1 MLRLALPYAS
11 LKWEDMKNFDTR
23 VYSIGDFL
31 EWSSN
36 SLLELSPDFQRRGVW
51 TKQAKSYLMDT
62 VVSGK
67 PMPKIL
73 MTQRLSTSRNT
84 RVIVDGQQR
93 LRSIIEFCSDE
104 YAISKSHNEEFG
116 GKYFSTLP
124 DSVKSDIYK
133 YEIGVDVLFDMSYEE
148 TLDIFARL
156 NTYSVR
162 LNKQELFN
170 AKYLGPF
177 KQAAYKIGYRY
188 VKYWIDSGVLTKAK
202 VTRMG
207 EAELASDI
215 LAVALEGIQTNKTI
229 EKIYAK
235 YEDENA
241 DIGRFVSQAIDA
253 LDLIIGMY
261 PPEELKQ
268 TNYRRIHVF
277 YSLFCAVYHSLFGV
291 PHLEN
296 DRRAGLRKS
305 VGVVRVSLDD
315 FSAKYDEEAQELT
328 RFIDASRRGTTDTSN
343 RVYRAK
349 VLSDIILGA

>member
-1 MLRLALPYAS
+1 
-11 LKWEDMKNFDTR
+11 MKNFDTR

-51 TKQAKSYLMDT
+51 TKQAKSYLLDT

-73 MTQRLSTSRNT
+73 MTQRLSGSRST
-84 RVIVDGQQR
+84 RVIIDGQQR

-104 YAISKSHNEEFG
+104 FTISKSHNEELG
-116 GKYFSTLP
+116 GIYFSRLP
-124 DSVKSDIYK
+124 SEIKSEIYK
-133 YEIGVDVLFDMSYEE
+133 YEIGVDVLFDLSYEE

-177 KQAAYKIGYRY
+177 KQSAYRIGYRY
-188 VKYWIDSGVLTKAK
+188 VKYWIESGVLTKAK

-215 LAVALEGIQTNKTI
+215 LAVSLEGIQSNKALEKVYLKYEPEDVDITKNFNQTI
-229 EKIYAK
+229 E
-235 YEDENA
+235 
-241 DIGRFVSQAIDA
+241 A
-253 LDLIIGMY
+253 LDLILDIY
-261 PPEELKQ
+261 PSEDLKQ
-268 TNYRRIHVF
+268 TNFRRIHIF

-291 PHLEN
+291 KNFDAP
-296 DRRAGLRKS
+296 RKS
-305 VGVVRVSLDD
+305 TLPNHIGATRVELDD
-315 FSAKYDEEAQELT
+315 FSAKYDDEYNSLE
-328 RFIDASRRGTTDTSN
+328 RFIDASRRATTDAAN

-349 VLSDIILGA
+349 VLSEVIADS

>member
-1 MLRLALPYAS
+1 
-11 LKWEDMKNFDTR
+11 MKNFDTR

-36 SLLELSPDFQRRGVW
+36 NLLELSPDFQRRGVW

-62 VVSGK
+62 VLSGK

-73 MTQRLSTSRNT
+73 MSQRMSASRSI
-84 RVIVDGQQR
+84 RVIIDGQQR
-93 LRSIIEFCSDE
+93 LRAIIEFCSDD
-104 YAISKSHNEEFG
+104 YPISKSHNEEFG
-116 GKYFSTLP
+116 GYLFSNLP
-124 DSVKSDIYK
+124 DEVKNEIYK
-133 YEIGVDVLFDMSYEE
+133 YEIGVDVLFDLSYEE

-188 VKYWIDSGVLTKAK
+188 VQYWINSGVMTKAK

-215 LAVALEGIQTNKTI
+215 LAAAIDGIQSNKSI
-229 EKIYAK
+229 ERVYSK
-235 YEDENA
+235 YEDETCDIQSQLSNA
-241 DIGRFVSQAIDA
+241 IEA
-253 LDLIIGMY
+253 LDFILEIY
-261 PPEELKQ
+261 PHEDLKQ
-268 TNYRRIHVF
+268 TNFRRIHIF
-277 YSLFCAVYHSLFGV
+277 YSLFCAVYHSLFGIHNFDA
-291 PHLEN
+291 PKCKN
-296 DRRAGLRKS
+296 LRKKI
-305 VGVVRVSLDD
+305 GPLRIALDD
-315 FSAKYDEEAQELT
+315 FSARFDQEDKRLEK
-328 RFIDASRRGTTDTSN
+328 FIDASRRATTDTGN

-349 VLSDIILGA
+349 VISELLSGV

>member
-1 MLRLALPYAS
+1 
-11 LKWEDMKNFDTR
+11 MKNFDTR

-36 SLLELSPDFQRRGVW
+36 GLLELSPDFQRRGVW

-73 MTQRLSTSRNT
+73 MSQRMSTSRSV
-84 RVIVDGQQR
+84 RVIIDGQQR
-93 LRSIIEFCSDE
+93 LRAIIEFCSDD
-104 YAISKSHNEEFG
+104 YTISKSHNEEFG
-116 GKYFSTLP
+116 GVLFSSLP
-124 DSVKSDIYK
+124 ESVKSDIYK
-133 YEIGVDVLFDMSYEE
+133 YEIGVDVLFDLSYEE

-188 VKYWIDSGVLTKAK
+188 VKYWINSGVLTKVK

-215 LAVALEGIQTNKTI
+215 LAAAVEGIQSNKGL
-229 EKIYAK
+229 EKVYVK
-235 YEDENA
+235 YEDESST
-241 DIGRFVSQAIDA
+241 IGPQASKVMEA
-253 LDLIIGMY
+253 LDLILELY
-261 PPEELKQ
+261 PYEDLKQ
-268 TNYRRIHVF
+268 TNYKRIHIF
-277 YSLFCAVYHSLFGV
+277 YSLFCAVYHSLFGI
-291 PHLEN
+291 PN
-296 DRRAGLRKS
+296 FDARRLPSIRKRL
-305 VGVVRVSLDD
+305 GPVRIALDD
-315 FSAKYDEEAQELT
+315 FSAKFDQEHKDLVK
-328 RFIDASRRGTTDTSN
+328 FIDASRRATTDTGS
-343 RVYRAK
+343 RIYRAK
-349 VLSDIILGA
+349 VLSELLASA